1 MLSSFTTKLA
11 LKKAGIPSDILSFP
25 TEKREPN
32 KLRKNPPSPSENDAD
47 SSWASWMS
55 VRSLP
60 LTVQPWLTPP
70 PAAASVGRV
79 PGIGD
84 KAPVDRTQKL
94 RLGRRTLVVFLRCV
108 GCAFAQKTFINLR
121 TMANRYGDALTCIA
135 VSHASEQATKKW
147 VDLLGGAW
155 SVRVVVDED
164 RALYAAWG
172 LGTGSMW
179 YVLNPSTQ
187 VQSWKET
194 GWLGEKVAG
203 AIQGKTKPKPKTTVQ
218 SVGPGEDEEDEGPL
232 TTMGNK
238 WQEAGAFAVDGTGT
252 VIWGGKAA
260 RADDVMEL
268 EDGARIL
275 LA

>member
-1 MLSSFTTKLA
+1 
-11 LKKAGIPSDILSFP
+11 
-25 TEKREPN
+25 
-32 KLRKNPPSPSENDAD
+32 
-47 SSWASWMS
+47 
-55 VRSLP
+55 
-60 LTVQPWLTPP
+60 
-70 PAAASVGRV
+70 
-79 PGIGD
+79 
-84 KAPVDRTQKL
+84 
-94 RLGRRTLVVFLRCV
+94 
-108 GCAFAQKTFINLR
+108 
-121 TMANRYGDALTCIA
+121 MANRYGDALTCIA

-155 SVRVVVDED
+155 SVRVIVDEE

-172 LGTGSMW
+172 LGTSSMW
-179 YVLNPSTQ
+179 YVLNLSTQ

-203 AIQGKTKPKPKTTVQ
+203 AIQGKTQKPKLKPVATVNP
-218 SVGPGEDEEDEGPL
+218 VEEDEEDEGPL

-238 WQEAGAFAVDGTGT
+238 WQEAGAFAIDGTGT